1 MAVPFN
7 SNLTFFKNGK
17 RTISISLMNMIKCK
31 KGRFFSLSAF
41 LWYSVTK
48 VGVDRMFSL
57 EKFKQLPVIEILTVA
72 LLIIL
77 TVTLIRKSIKLFFD
91 KTSILDEKREET
103 LIQFANQATK
113 VLGLVFFFFY
123 VLSHFF
129 KLTKLFT
136 GSVVLAGALALIL
149 QHIIRD
155 YIMGLT
161 YLFERQILH
170 GDYVII
176 NGNRQGKIEEISMR
190 YLKIR
195 QYDGYLYTVSYSNIT
210 ELQNGN
216 RGMRRVNESLVL
228 HYRQNPDDALK
239 VLEEVAQT
247 CNEKYGEYLLKDKNG
262 VPVES
267 FTFNQITELNVDFRG
282 HRYSLSG
289 LVKEA
294 DFVEA
299 SKKVR
304 YELAMAAYKND
315 LMMAESGE
323 SWKPRRIGF
332 LKKRAHE

>member
-1 MAVPFN
+1 MF
-7 SNLTFFKNGK
+7 LLGK
-17 RTISISLMNMIKCK
+17 
-31 KGRFFSLSAF
+31 FQ
-41 LWYSVTK
+41 
-48 VGVDRMFSL
+48 
-57 EKFKQLPVIEILTVA
+57 QLPVVEILTVA

-77 TVTLIRKSIKLFFD
+77 TVYLIRKSIKLFFD
-91 KTSILDEKREET
+91 KTSFLDEKREET
-103 LIQFANQATK
+103 LMHFAKQATK
-113 VLGLVFFFFY
+113 VLGLVFFFIYMF
-123 VLSHFF
+123 SHFYD
-129 KLTKLFT
+129 LTKLVT
-136 GSVVLAGALALIL
+136 GSVVLAGALALIF

-161 YLFERQILH
+161 YLFERQIHH

-190 YLKIR
+190 HLKIR
-195 QYDGYLYTVSYSNIT
+195 QYDGYLYTVSYSNIM

-228 HYRQNPDDALK
+228 NYRQNPDDAFK
-239 VLEEVAQT
+239 VMEEVAQI
-247 CNEKYGEYLLKDKNG
+247 CNEKYSEYLLKDENG
-262 VPVES
+262 IPLES
-267 FTFNQITELNVDFRG
+267 FKFNQITELNVDFRG
-282 HRYSLSG
+282 HQYSLSG

-323 SWKPRRIGF
+323 SEA
-332 LKKRAHE
+332 KKASVPQVSL

>member
-1 MAVPFN
+1 M
-7 SNLTFFKNGK
+7 FFLGK
-17 RTISISLMNMIKCK
+17 
-31 KGRFFSLSAF
+31 FQ
-41 LWYSVTK
+41 
-48 VGVDRMFSL
+48 
-57 EKFKQLPVIEILTVA
+57 QLPVVEILTVA

-77 TVTLIRKSIKLFFD
+77 TVYLIRKSIKLFFD
-91 KTSILDEKREET
+91 KTSFLDEKREET
-103 LIQFANQATK
+103 LMHFANQATK
-113 VLGLVFFFFY
+113 VLGLVFFFIY
-123 VLSHFF
+123 VLSHFYD
-129 KLTKLFT
+129 LTKLVT

-161 YLFERQILH
+161 YLFERQIHH

-190 YLKIR
+190 HLKIR
-195 QYDGYLYTVSYSNIT
+195 QYDGYLYTVSYSNIM

-228 HYRQNPDDALK
+228 NYRQNPDDAFK
-239 VLEEVAQT
+239 VMEEVAQT
-247 CNEKYGEYLLKDKNG
+247 CNEKYSEYLLKDENG
-262 VPVES
+262 VPLES
-267 FTFNQITELNVDFRG
+267 FKFNQITELNVDFRG
-282 HRYSLSG
+282 HQYSLSG

-323 SWKPRRIGF
+323 SEA
-332 LKKRAHE
+332 KKASVPQVSL

>member
-1 MAVPFN
+1 M
-7 SNLTFFKNGK
+7 FF
-17 RTISISLMNMIKCK
+17 LE
-31 KGRFFSLSAF
+31 
-41 LWYSVTK
+41 
-48 VGVDRMFSL
+48 MFQ
-57 EKFKQLPVIEILTVA
+57 KLPVEILMVA

-77 TVTLIRKSIKLFFD
+77 TVYLIRKSIKLFFD
-91 KTSILDEKREET
+91 KTSFLDEKREET
-103 LIQFANQATK
+103 LMHFAKQATK
-113 VLGLVFFFFY
+113 VLGLVFFFIYMF
-123 VLSHFF
+123 SHFYD
-129 KLTKLFT
+129 LTKLVT
-136 GSVVLAGALALIL
+136 GSVVLAGALALIF

-161 YLFERQILH
+161 YLFERQIHH

-190 YLKIR
+190 HLKIR
-195 QYDGYLYTVSYSNIT
+195 QYDGYLYTVSYSNIM

-228 HYRQNPDDALK
+228 NYRQNPDDAFK
-239 VLEEVAQT
+239 VMEEVAQI
-247 CNEKYGEYLLKDKNG
+247 CNEKYSEYLLKDKNG
-262 VPVES
+262 IPLES
-267 FTFNQITELNVDFRG
+267 FKFNQITELNVDFRG
-282 HRYSLSG
+282 HQYSLSG

-323 SWKPRRIGF
+323 SED
-332 LKKRAHE
+332 KKAYSL

>member
-1 MAVPFN
+1 M
-7 SNLTFFKNGK
+7 FF
-17 RTISISLMNMIKCK
+17 
-31 KGRFFSLSAF
+31 
-41 LWYSVTK
+41 
-48 VGVDRMFSL
+48 L
-57 EKFKQLPVIEILTVA
+57 EKFQQLPVVEILTVA

-77 TVTLIRKSIKLFFD
+77 TVYLIRKSIKLFFD
-91 KTSILDEKREET
+91 KTSFLDEKREET
-103 LIQFANQATK
+103 LMHFAKQATK
-113 VLGLVFFFFY
+113 VLGLVFFFIYMF
-123 VLSHFF
+123 SHFYD
-129 KLTKLFT
+129 LTKLVT
-136 GSVVLAGALALIL
+136 GSVVLAGALALIF

-161 YLFERQILH
+161 YLFERQIHH

-190 YLKIR
+190 HLKIR
-195 QYDGYLYTVSYSNIT
+195 QYDGYLYTVSYSNIM

-228 HYRQNPDDALK
+228 NYRQNPDDAFK
-239 VLEEVAQT
+239 VMEEVAQI
-247 CNEKYGEYLLKDKNG
+247 CNEKYSQYLLKNENG
-262 VPVES
+262 IPLES
-267 FTFNQITELNVDFRG
+267 FKFNQITELNVDFRG
-282 HRYSLSG
+282 HQYSLSG

-323 SWKPRRIGF
+323 SEA
-332 LKKRAHE
+332 KKASVPQVSL

>member
-1 MAVPFN
+1 M
-7 SNLTFFKNGK
+7 FF
-17 RTISISLMNMIKCK
+17 
-31 KGRFFSLSAF
+31 
-41 LWYSVTK
+41 
-48 VGVDRMFSL
+48 L
-57 EKFKQLPVIEILTVA
+57 EKFQQLPVVEILTVA

-77 TVTLIRKSIKLFFD
+77 TVYLIRKSIKLFFD
-91 KTSILDEKREET
+91 KTSFLDEKREET
-103 LIQFANQATK
+103 LMHFAKQATK
-113 VLGLVFFFFY
+113 VLGLVFFFIYMF
-123 VLSHFF
+123 SHFYD
-129 KLTKLFT
+129 LTKLVT
-136 GSVVLAGALALIL
+136 GSVVLAGALALIF

-161 YLFERQILH
+161 YLFERQIHH

-190 YLKIR
+190 HLKIR
-195 QYDGYLYTVSYSNIT
+195 QYDGYLYTVSYSNIM

-228 HYRQNPDDALK
+228 NYRQNPDDAFK
-239 VLEEVAQT
+239 VMEEVAQI
-247 CNEKYGEYLLKDKNG
+247 CNEKYNEYLLKNENG
-262 VPVES
+262 IPLES
-267 FTFNQITELNVDFRG
+267 FKFNQITELNVDFRG
-282 HRYSLSG
+282 HQYSLSG

-323 SWKPRRIGF
+323 
-332 LKKRAHE
+332 LEAKKASVPQVSL

>member
-1 MAVPFN
+1 M
-7 SNLTFFKNGK
+7 FF
-17 RTISISLMNMIKCK
+17 
-31 KGRFFSLSAF
+31 
-41 LWYSVTK
+41 
-48 VGVDRMFSL
+48 L
-57 EKFKQLPVIEILTVA
+57 EKFQQLPVVEILTVA

-77 TVTLIRKSIKLFFD
+77 TVYLIRKSIKLFFD
-91 KTSILDEKREET
+91 KTSFLDEKREET
-103 LIQFANQATK
+103 LMHFAKQATK
-113 VLGLVFFFFY
+113 VLGLVFFFIYMF
-123 VLSHFF
+123 SHFYD
-129 KLTKLFT
+129 LTKLVT
-136 GSVVLAGALALIL
+136 GSVVLAGALALIF

-161 YLFERQILH
+161 YLFERQIHH

-190 YLKIR
+190 HLKIR
-195 QYDGYLYTVSYSNIT
+195 QYDGYLYTVSYSNIM

-228 HYRQNPDDALK
+228 NYRQNPDDAFK
-239 VLEEVAQT
+239 VMEEVAQI
-247 CNEKYGEYLLKDKNG
+247 CNEKYSEYLLKAENG
-262 VPVES
+262 IPLES
-267 FTFNQITELNVDFRG
+267 FKFNQITELNVDFRG
-282 HRYSLSG
+282 HQYSLSG

-323 SWKPRRIGF
+323 SEA
-332 LKKRAHE
+332 KKASVPQVSL

>member
-1 MAVPFN
+1 MAVPFK

-17 RTISISLMNMIKCK
+17 RTISISLMNMIKYK

-48 VGVDRMFSL
+48 VGVYRMFFL
-57 EKFKQLPVIEILTVA
+57 GKFKELPVIEILTVA
-72 LLIIL
+72 LLVIL
-77 TVTLIRKSIKLFFD
+77 TVYLIRKSIKLFFD

-129 KLTKLFT
+129 ELTKLFT

-247 CNEKYGEYLLKDKNG
+247 CNEKYSEYLLKDKNG

-323 SWKPRRIGF
+323 SEA
-332 LKKRAHE
+332 KKDWVPQISL

>member
-1 MAVPFN
+1 
-7 SNLTFFKNGK
+7 
-17 RTISISLMNMIKCK
+17 MNMIKCK

-48 VGVDRMFSL
+48 VGVYRMFFL
-57 EKFKQLPVIEILTVA
+57 GKFKELPVIEILTVA

-77 TVTLIRKSIKLFFD
+77 TVYLIRKSIKLFFD

-323 SWKPRRIGF
+323 SEA
-332 LKKRAHE
+332 KKDWVPQISL

>member
-1 MAVPFN
+1 M
-7 SNLTFFKNGK
+7 FFLG
-17 RTISISLMNMIKCK
+17 
-31 KGRFFSLSAF
+31 
-41 LWYSVTK
+41 
-48 VGVDRMFSL
+48 MFQ
-57 EKFKQLPVIEILTVA
+57 QLPVVEILTVA

-77 TVTLIRKSIKLFFD
+77 TVYLIRKSIKLFFD
-91 KTSILDEKREET
+91 KTSFLDEKREET
-103 LIQFANQATK
+103 LMHFAKQATK
-113 VLGLVFFFFY
+113 VLGLVFFFIY
-123 VLSHFF
+123 MLSHFYD
-129 KLTKLFT
+129 LTKLVT

-161 YLFERQILH
+161 YLFERQIHH

-190 YLKIR
+190 HLKIR
-195 QYDGYLYTVSYSNIT
+195 QYDGYLYTVSYSNIM

-228 HYRQNPDDALK
+228 NYRQNPDDAFK
-239 VLEEVAQT
+239 VMEEVAQI
-247 CNEKYGEYLLKDKNG
+247 CNEKYGEYLLKDENG
-262 VPVES
+262 VPLES
-267 FTFNQITELNVDFRG
+267 FKFNQITELNVDFRG
-282 HRYSLSG
+282 HQYSLSG

-315 LMMAESGE
+315 LMMAESLNT
-323 SWKPRRIGF
+323 S
-332 LKKRAHE
+332 H

>member
-1 MAVPFN
+1 M
-7 SNLTFFKNGK
+7 FFLGK
-17 RTISISLMNMIKCK
+17 
-31 KGRFFSLSAF
+31 FQ
-41 LWYSVTK
+41 
-48 VGVDRMFSL
+48 
-57 EKFKQLPVIEILTVA
+57 QLPVVEILTVA

-77 TVTLIRKSIKLFFD
+77 TVYLIRKSIKLFFD
-91 KTSILDEKREET
+91 KTSFLDEKREET
-103 LIQFANQATK
+103 LMHFAKQATK
-113 VLGLVFFFFY
+113 VLGLVFFFIYMF
-123 VLSHFF
+123 SHFYD
-129 KLTKLFT
+129 LTKLVT
-136 GSVVLAGALALIL
+136 GSVVLAGALALIF

-161 YLFERQILH
+161 YLFERQIHH

-190 YLKIR
+190 HLKIR
-195 QYDGYLYTVSYSNIT
+195 QYDGYLYTVSYSNIM

-228 HYRQNPDDALK
+228 NYRQNPDDAFK
-239 VLEEVAQT
+239 VMEEVAQI
-247 CNEKYGEYLLKDKNG
+247 CNEKYSEYLLKDENG
-262 VPVES
+262 IPLES
-267 FTFNQITELNVDFRG
+267 FKFNQITELNVDFRG
-282 HRYSLSG
+282 HQYSLSG

-323 SWKPRRIGF
+323 SEA
-332 LKKRAHE
+332 KKAYSL

>member
-1 MAVPFN
+1 M
-7 SNLTFFKNGK
+7 L
-17 RTISISLMNMIKCK
+17 SLRFVGN
-31 KGRFFSLSAF
+31 GRFFPLSVF
-41 LWYSVTK
+41 LWYSVEK
-48 VGVDRMFSL
+48 VGVDWMFFL
-57 EKFKQLPVIEILTVA
+57 GKLQQLPVKILTILTVA

-77 TVTLIRKSIKLFFD
+77 MVYLIRKSVKLFFD

-103 LIQFANQATK
+103 LKHFANQVTK
-113 VLGLVFFFFY
+113 VLGLVFFFIY
-123 VLSHFF
+123 VLSYFF
-129 KLTKLFT
+129 DLAKLVT
-136 GSVVLAGALALIL
+136 GSVVLASALALIL

-161 YLFERQILH
+161 YLFERQIHH
-170 GDYVII
+170 GDYIII

-190 YLKIR
+190 HLKIR
-195 QYDGYLYTVSYSNIT
+195 QYDGYLYTVSYSSIT

-216 RGMRRVNESLVL
+216 RGMRRVNESLIL
-228 HYRQNPDDALK
+228 NYGQNPDDAFK
-239 VLEEVAQT
+239 VMEEVTQT
-247 CNEKYGEYLLKDKNG
+247 CNEKYGEYLLKDGKG
-262 VPVES
+262 IPVES
-267 FTFNQITELNVDFRG
+267 FKFNQITELNVDFRG

-323 SWKPRRIGF
+323 
-332 LKKRAHE
+332 LEAKKAGIPQVSL